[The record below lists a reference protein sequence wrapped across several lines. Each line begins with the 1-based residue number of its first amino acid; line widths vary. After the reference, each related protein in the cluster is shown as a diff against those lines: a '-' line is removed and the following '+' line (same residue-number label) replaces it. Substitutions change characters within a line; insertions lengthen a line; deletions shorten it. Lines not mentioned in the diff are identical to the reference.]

1 MAVAAILD
9 FQTSAILGSRKPL
22 CGQYLSANQI

>member
-9 FQTSAILGSRKPL
+9 FQNFEFFLARQGPWI
-22 CGQYLSANQI
+22 

>member
-9 FQTSAILGSRKPL
+9 FRLSRFPMAFSNTARWYGAMLKT
-22 CGQYLSANQI
+22 